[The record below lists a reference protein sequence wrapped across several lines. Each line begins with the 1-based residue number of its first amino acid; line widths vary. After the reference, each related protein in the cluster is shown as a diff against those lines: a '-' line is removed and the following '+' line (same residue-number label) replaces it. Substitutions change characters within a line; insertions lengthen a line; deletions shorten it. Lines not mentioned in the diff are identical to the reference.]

1 MRVYSFDIRHP
12 NGEIFRIRGAGNSK
26 MKARLHAGERFER
39 IHGVKGYPQPAAK
52 GVFVPES
59 ERGPEG
65 L

>member
-12 NGEIFRIRGAGNSK
+12 DGDIYRIRGRGNSK
-26 MKARLHAGERFER
+26 TQARVDAGHRFRE
-39 IHGVKGYPQPAAK
+39 IHGVRGYPRPAK
-52 GVFVPES
+52 DGVYVPES